1 MERSLGQTEAHA
13 LVQVI
18 RQCRLCAD
26 RFAAT
31 ATAHRPRPLPWFN
44 PTARLLIAGQAPG
57 LRVHE
62 SGRPVWDASE
72 DRLRDWLGL
81 DATQFYDRRQVAIVP
96 MAFCF
101 PGYNNKKSDL
111 PPPKICAQTWHDELM
126 QMLGQMPL
134 TLLVGGHAHRW
145 HMGVRTNV
153 TETVAGWRNHAPHI
167 FPLPHPSWRNTGWL
181 KKNPWFM
188 QELLPALR
196 ARVQEVLA

>member
-1 MERSLGQTEAHA
+1 M
-13 LVQVI
+13 
-18 RQCRLCAD
+18 
-26 RFAAT
+26 
-31 ATAHRPRPLPWFN
+31 
-44 PTARLLIAGQAPG
+44 
-57 LRVHE
+57 RVHK
-62 SGRPVWDASE
+62 SGKPFDDPSG
-72 DRLRDWLGL
+72 DRLRDWLDL
-81 DATQFYDRRQVAIVP
+81 MPAEFYDRTRVAIVP

-101 PGYNNKKSDL
+101 PGYDARGADL
-111 PPPKICAQTWHDELM
+111 TPPPICAQTWHDEVM